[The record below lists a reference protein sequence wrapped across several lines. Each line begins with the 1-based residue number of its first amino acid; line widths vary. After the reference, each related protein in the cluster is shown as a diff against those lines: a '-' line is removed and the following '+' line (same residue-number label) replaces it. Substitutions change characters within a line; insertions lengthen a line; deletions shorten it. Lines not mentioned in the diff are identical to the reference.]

1 MLQYARN
8 SAFVGFVVEGCSP
21 LYTIIATKG
30 GTSYSGRIRPHSSAR
45 GHAKASFT
53 PVRYQLFL

>member
-21 LYTIIATKG
+21 LYTIIVTKG
-30 GTSYSGRIRPHSSAR
+30 ALPILLRPHSSAR